1 MVKHTQTIRPQ
12 IADKLFECV
21 WPFCGIGTLGLM
33 QRKIKS
39 LKETF
44 DNTHYKMRFYAQQW
58 WTGGGIMLAAQ
69 KISHILSN
77 ILWSRK
83 SDTGQWKGVFIQFN
97 FQA

>member
-1 MVKHTQTIRPQ
+1 MVKPTQTTPPQ
-12 IADKLFECV
+12 IADELFECV
-21 WPFCGIGTLGLM
+21 WPFCGIGALGLM

-44 DNTHYKMRFYAQQW
+44 DNTHYKMGFYAQQS
-58 WTGGGIMLAAQ
+58 WTGGGMLAAQ

-83 SDTGQWKGVFIQFN
+83 SDTGQWKGVFIHFN